1 LIASNTNENKGKPP
15 KTRHGSSKKK
25 QGMGILSP
33 DTSVRHS
40 NYFIVIIVIFK
51 KEGEKVEGN
60 FLI

>member
-1 LIASNTNENKGKPP
+1 MKIKESHLKQGMV
-15 KTRHGSSKKK
+15 HQKKK